1 MSLARYTYAPHATR
15 GFVPNDAG
23 TADLVVTIPGAPG
36 QASGALD
43 MLTAADVTGLPAAQV
58 IRTWPRDGS
67 RGVEPNYLALVE
79 FDSPDVPWLFSRP
92 VQNGRIEPW
101 IALLVVDVTG
111 IPPADF
117 PLQRTDAG
125 PRLTVDADEL
135 PDPGDAWLWGHV
147 QFLGDDA
154 VPADPAR
161 SLARLVSPRRL
172 EPDRE
177 WLACVVPVLESAR
190 RSGIGDTDGANAI
203 RTSRQYAWSTGGG
216 PVVLPVYHSFRF
228 STGVKGDFEALVR
241 RLDGIPMPEGMGRR
255 RLRLAHPL
263 SGLPAPQP
271 DDPNPDD
278 PRGDF
283 VMHAAL
289 RPPEEQD
296 APIGPLVGADYL
308 STLLSRL
315 ADAGYD
321 LSLVTGPDAP
331 PPRVGPPIYG
341 RAAAGPDGSA
351 AAVEGGTAP
360 PWVEELNVDPRLR
373 VAAGLGA
380 LVVRKDQEH
389 YAESAWR
396 QVGDVLAANRLRR
409 RAELS
414 LAASLRLYTKWIEPL
429 DAGALLTSAA
439 PVLPKVAVSASQTV
453 RGALAASSVT
463 AAAVSVELRRQSRSR
478 GAFAKPAWG
487 GGVSPAAVAARSAVA
502 RPFTTAVPLDGIEV
516 TAPPTAI
523 WRGERLTGILQALVP
538 ALDVAGVTPSDAGAK
553 LDALAGAKGF
563 VLPDEAAVASALA
576 SPSLDV
582 DALAASFGLLP
593 ARIVRDAVAPPA
605 PPTPP
610 TPPPSHGGPGHHGV
624 PDLHAHHIPLPHSGP
639 AHPVSPAG
647 TPAVVSSHLERAIP
661 VLSRAH
667 GLEATAIVDA
677 LRDNTSIV
685 RTVGGR
691 ITIDVAALRDL
702 TAIGP
707 AATTLD
713 VRSFD
718 ELVAGTF
725 TTAQPV
731 VESLGLD
738 AAAKTAARAELVT
751 SLRDLTDRVVR
762 AVGDA
767 TGPPALSGGLDALY
781 GTVLA
786 ALDPRTTLPA
796 AVNSQIA
803 ALPGALA
810 TSFADIMPAPELSEP
825 TYDNLAAISHDWLL
839 PGLDQLP
846 PDTATLA
853 ASNRSFI
860 SAFLVGVNHEL
871 ARELLWREYPT
882 DQRATYARQ
891 FWSHR
896 LTLDRTDRYDLK
908 HELHRAAALSLT
920 GLQTISADPGE
931 DPLVLVI
938 KGELVRRYPSVIVQ
952 AGHTTLD
959 NGARHMADPPIDPD
973 FRGLLE
979 PDVLLLG
986 FTGLTL
992 EKVLEAKDRP
1002 NDAYWFFFSEHV
1014 SEPRFG
1020 FDEADG
1026 AAWAGSTWN
1035 DATWDGASLDRGR
1048 FLTATSFAT
1057 TLPKGLGGGASFA
1070 WGADAA
1076 TQAWITLQFPFRRG
1090 TPATKLLVPKDQP

>member
-1 MSLARYTYAPHATR
+1 MSLARYTYAPHASR
-15 GFVPNDAG
+15 GFAPNDAG
-23 TADLVVTIPGAPG
+23 TADLVVTIPGAAG

-79 FDSPDVPWLFSRP
+79 FDSPDLPWLFSRP
-92 VQNGRIEPW
+92 AQNGRLEPW
-101 IALLVVDVTG
+101 IALVVIDVTA
-111 IPPADF
+111 IAPTEY
-117 PLQRTDAG
+117 PLQQTDAG
-125 PRLTVDADEL
+125 SRLTVDADEL
-135 PDPGDAWLWGHV
+135 PEPGEAWLWSHV
-147 QFLGDDA
+147 QFLGSDA

-172 EPDRE
+172 APDRD

-190 RSGIGDTDGANAI
+190 RSGVGDTDGANAV

-228 STGVKGDFEALVR
+228 STGMKGDFEALVR
-241 RLDGIPMPEGMGRR
+241 RLDGVPMPDGMGRR
-255 RLRLAHPL
+255 RLRLGDPL

-271 DDPNPDD
+271 DDPNLND
-278 PRGDF
+278 PRGE
-283 VMHAAL
+283 VAMHAAL
-289 RPPEEQD
+289 RPPGEQD

-321 LSLVTGPDAP
+321 LSLVTGPNAR

-341 RAAAGPDGSA
+341 QAAAGADGSA

-360 PWVEELNVDPRLR
+360 PWLAELNVDPRLR

-380 LVVRKDQEH
+380 LIVRNDQDH

-396 QVGDVLAANRLRR
+396 QAGDVLGANRLRR

-429 DAGALLTSAA
+429 DAGDLLTSAA
-439 PVLPKVAVSASQTV
+439 PVLPKIAVSASQTV
-453 RGALAASSVT
+453 RGALAASAVT
-463 AAAVSVELRRQSRSR
+463 AAAVSVELRRQSRTR
-478 GAFAKPAWG
+478 GAFAKPPWG
-487 GGVSPAAVAARSAVA
+487 GAVSCAVVAARSAVA
-502 RPFTTAVPLDGIEV
+502 RPFTTAVPLDGIEDV
-516 TAPPTAI
+516 APPSAI
-523 WRGERLTGILQALVP
+523 WRGERLIGILGALVP
-538 ALDVAGVTPSDAGAK
+538 ALDVASVTPADAGAK
-553 LDALAGAKGF
+553 LDALAGGQGF
-563 VLPDEAAVASALA
+563 VPPDEATVASALA
-576 SPSLDV
+576 SPSLDI

-593 ARIVRDAVAPPA
+593 TRVVRDAVAPPA
-605 PPTPP
+605 PPTTPP
-610 TPPPSHGGPGHHGV
+610 THGSPGNAGD
-624 PDLHAHHIPLPHSGP
+624 PDLHAHYVPLPHSGP
-639 AHPVSPAG
+639 PHSMSPAG
-647 TPAVVSSHLERAIP
+647 TPTAAASHLGRAIG
-661 VLSRAH
+661 VLNAAR

-677 LRDNTSIV
+677 LRDNSFIV
-685 RTVGGR
+685 RTAGGR
-691 ITIDVAALRDL
+691 TTIDVAALREV
-702 TAIGP
+702 TSIGP

-713 VRSFD
+713 VHSFD

-725 TTAQPV
+725 TALPAV
-731 VESLGLD
+731 VEPLRLD
-738 AAAKTAARAELVT
+738 AAAEIAARAELLG

-762 AVGDA
+762 AVGDPA
-767 TGPPALSGGLDALY
+767 GPPALSGGLQALR

-786 ALDPRTTLPA
+786 ALDPRTTLPV

-803 ALPGALA
+803 ALPEAFA

-825 TYDNLAAISHDWLL
+825 TYDDLAALSHDWLL
-839 PGLDQLP
+839 PGLDQLA

-891 FWSHR
+891 FWAHQ
-896 LTLDRTDRYDLK
+896 LTPDPTDRYDLK

-920 GLQTISADPGE
+920 GLQTASADPGE

-952 AGHTTLD
+952 AGHTIPD
-959 NGARHMADPPIDPD
+959 NGTLHMADPPTDPD

-992 EKVLEAKDRP
+992 GKVLEAKDRP

-1026 AAWAGSTWN
+1026 AAWPGSTWN
-1035 DATWDGASLDRGR
+1035 DATWQAASLDRGK
-1048 FLTATSFAT
+1048 FLAATSFAAN
-1057 TLPKGLGGGASFA
+1057 LPKGIDGGASFG

-1076 TQAWITLQFPFRRG
+1076 MQAWITLQFPFRRG
-1090 TPATKLLVPKDQP
+1090 IPATKLLVPKDQP